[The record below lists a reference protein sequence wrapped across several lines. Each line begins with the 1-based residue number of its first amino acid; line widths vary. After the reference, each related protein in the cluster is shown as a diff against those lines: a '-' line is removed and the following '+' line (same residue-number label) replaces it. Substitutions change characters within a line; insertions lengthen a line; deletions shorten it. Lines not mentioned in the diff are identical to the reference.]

1 MTKYNKNTKRKGNDE
16 TMKKEI
22 TFSLDNDVYE
32 KFCIALHLTN
42 EDEDDA
48 VENCMRAYIAK
59 TFERASHAYSPNTIK
74 KPSIDSERDFYRKAA
89 QRIPVWALKPNQ
101 YNHKIIRAFFEAE
114 QATGEVTLET
124 MELLCSKKERSELYV
139 PTFKNNYSQMK
150 IDGPKSHGKV
160 FEDDG
165 ERVWIWKE
173 VEDVLRRYKDSFL
186 IK

>member
-1 MTKYNKNTKRKGNDE
+1 ME
-16 TMKKEI
+16 KEVHFLI
-22 TFSLDNDVYE
+22 DNDVYE

-42 EDEDDA
+42 EDENEA
-48 VENCMRAYIAK
+48 IEKCMRTYIAR
-59 TFERASHAYSPNTIK
+59 TFERASQEYSPAVGK
-74 KPSIDSERDFYRKAA
+74 KARVAVDEDRDYYGKAI

-114 QATGEVTLET
+114 AATGEVMLDT

-139 PTFKNNYSQMK
+139 PTFRNNYAQMK

-173 VEDVLRRYKDSFL
+173 VEEVLRRYKESFMR
-186 IK
+186 